1 MKRTGKHKKQN
12 KKTGLLLLAAVL
24 CVSIVGGA
32 AVRAALE
39 NDKSTSIRSVHM
51 QDSQIENSTLV
62 IGSHLIHI
70 SALTDELYQI
80 AQESA
85 NEFNQSQ
92 IYYKSELAEG
102 TWFEISEASSIAD
115 ITQSGTPVSKSVI
128 EGLEF
133 THQTKSDGITIDLRT
148 GQSVSIFDINNPY
161 DLRTME
167 ELEPLRL
174 QFQILQEKTDKNESD
189 QIYLQMVQSFFDKD
203 IQNDVTRDYDS
214 ALQSLESYK
223 NGLSSREK
231 PSQWTEK
238 TEEIMTS
245 VDAYRRVEALTN
257 LEEYLDSLENDA
269 SGMGASNQKESS
281 SDETGE
287 SAESVP
293 PDFVINSDIVAA
305 IGDCI
310 QNVEQSISSYEA
322 KKITDSGDTVTA
334 QTEYRYSQELISE
347 ARAQN
352 TPGCDSVMEMLCNL
366 QNIVDGVIA
375 QQDSELNT
383 LTSDLVS
390 AAFTKYTTDLRSG
403 VSEDYQTAAAEGASQ
418 AVLQKYLAEQ
428 KTAANADR
436 MEYQAM
442 LEAQFQRMENQ
453 AAQAYTL
460 KLIDG
465 VPDLEASVV
474 QDAAADYLLDTVADH
489 LIWLRSAY
497 ADLVK
502 NASDSTDMSKL
513 EQEKEEL
520 SKQRQDALDNNNL
533 AEANK
538 LTAQMEAKQ
547 KEIDSL
553 SESLNAILNSPNSS
567 ESDKARASAAMGDK
581 NTAALLSSMADMLTS
596 DIRNAGDETSTSD
609 LQNQMTALAAAAT
622 LDPEAA
628 RAVLNQVQD
637 ALENATGLDA
647 DTASSLQNSLTDAQ
661 ETLSQTGTGTLNGT
675 ELKSLLDSIL
685 NGILGNGGY
694 DSVSASQQTA
704 AMIAL
709 EWYGE
714 ERNSSAA
721 LELAASLAKKGMQ
734 GNNPYLY
741 EKYTGSNDGYLSLQ
755 SLAKVLGYRY
765 IFDDAHST
773 VTLQKSKSYYLFT
786 LAKLQYEREGSVIKE
801 LSQPPQLSGT
811 MYITGTDGE
820 SLFDTKAEY
829 FKNADYGAAGTP
841 AVETLAQQIYEQ
853 LTEGGA

>member
-1 MKRTGKHKKQN
+1 MKRAGKHKKQN
-12 KKTGLLLLAAVL
+12 KKTGLLLFAAVL
-24 CVSIVGGA
+24 CVLIIGGV

-39 NDKSTSIRSVHM
+39 NDKSTSARSVHM
-51 QDSQIENSTLV
+51 QDSQIENSTLI

-115 ITQSGTPVSKSVI
+115 ITQSGTPVSKNVI

-148 GQSVSIFDINNPY
+148 GQTVSIFDINNPY

-189 QIYLQMVQSFFDKD
+189 QIYLRMVQSFFDKD
-203 IQNDVTRDYDS
+203 IQNDVTRDYDFS
-214 ALQSLESYK
+214 LQSLESYK

-231 PSQWTEK
+231 PSQWKEK
-238 TEEIMTS
+238 TEEIMIS
-245 VDAYRRVEALTN
+245 VDAYRRVESLTK
-257 LEEYLDSLENDA
+257 LAEYLDDLENDA

-281 SDETGE
+281 SDET
-287 SAESVP
+287 AESVP
-293 PDFVINSDIVAA
+293 VDFIINSDIVSA

-310 QNVEQSISSYEA
+310 KNVEQSISSYEA
-322 KKITDSGDTVTA
+322 KKIADSGDTVAA
-334 QTEYRYSQELISE
+334 QTEYRYSQELISR
-347 ARAQN
+347 AREQD
-352 TPGCDSVMEMLCNL
+352 TPGCDSIMEMLCNL
-366 QNIVDGVIA
+366 QNILDGVISD
-375 QQDSELNT
+375 QDSELNT

-390 AAFTKYTTDLRSG
+390 AAFAKYTADLRHG
-403 VSEDYQTAAAEGASQ
+403 VSEEYQTAMAEGASQ
-418 AVLQKYLAEQ
+418 AVLQKYLTEQ
-428 KTAANADR
+428 KTATNADR
-436 MEYQAM
+436 MEYQTM
-442 LEAQFQRMENQ
+442 LEAQFNRMENQ

-465 VPDLEASVV
+465 VPDLEDSVI

-489 LIWLRSAY
+489 LIWLRGAY

-520 SKQRQDALDNNNL
+520 SKQRQDALDKNNL
-533 AEANK
+533 GEANK

-553 SESLNAILNSPNSS
+553 AESLNAILNSPNSS
-567 ESDKARASAAMGDK
+567 ESDKAKAAAGMGDK

-596 DIRNAGDETSTSD
+596 DIRNAGEDTSASD
-609 LQNQMTALAAAAT
+609 LQNQMEALLAAAT
-622 LDPEAA
+622 LDPDAA
-628 RAVLNQVQD
+628 KAALNQVQD
-637 ALENATGLDA
+637 ALDNATGLDA
-647 DTASSLQNSLTDAQ
+647 DTASGLQSGLTDAKESLGQ
-661 ETLSQTGTGTLNGT
+661 AGNGNLSAD

-685 NGILGNGGY
+685 SGIFGSGGY
-694 DSVSASQQTA
+694 DSASDSQKAA

-721 LELAASLAKKGMQ
+721 LDLAASLARQ
-734 GNNPYLY
+734 GAQENNPYLY
-741 EKYTGSNDGYLSLQ
+741 EKYSDSSEAYLCLR
-755 SLAKVLGYRY
+755 SLAQVLGYRY
-765 IFDDAHST
+765 IFDDVHST
-773 VTLQKSKSYYLFT
+773 VTLQKAKSYYLFT
-786 LAKLQYEREGSVIKE
+786 LAKMQYEREGNVTKE
-801 LSQPPQLSGT
+801 LSATPQLSGT
-811 MYITGTDGE
+811 MYLLGVDGE

-829 FKNADYGAAGTP
+829 FRNAVYGAVGTP
-841 AVETLAQQIYEQ
+841 TVESFAQQIYEQ
-853 LTEGGA
+853 LVEGGA

>member
-1 MKRTGKHKKQN
+1 MKRAGKHKKQN
-12 KKTGLLLLAAVL
+12 KKTGLLLFAAVL
-24 CVSIVGGA
+24 CVLIIGGV
-32 AVRAALE
+32 AVKAALE
-39 NDKSTSIRSVHM
+39 NDKSTSVRSVHM
-51 QDSQIENSTLV
+51 QDSQIENSTLI

-70 SALTDELYQI
+70 SALTDELYKI

-92 IYYKSELAEG
+92 IYYKSELADG

-133 THQTKSDGITIDLRT
+133 THQTKSDGITVDLRT
-148 GQSVSIFDINNPY
+148 GQSVSVFNINNPY

-167 ELEPLRL
+167 ELEPLRT

-189 QIYLQMVQSFFDKD
+189 QIYLQMVQNFFDKD

-214 ALQSLESYK
+214 SLQSLESYK

-238 TEEIMTS
+238 TEEIMAS
-245 VDAYRRVEALTN
+245 VDAYRRVESLTN
-257 LEEYLDSLENDA
+257 LEGYLDTLENDA

-281 SDETGE
+281 SDETEETSE
-287 SAESVP
+287 SIP
-293 PDFVINSDIVAA
+293 PDFIINTDIVAA

-310 QNVEQSISSYEA
+310 QNVQQSISSYEA
-322 KKITDSGDTVTA
+322 KKITDSGDTVAA
-334 QTEYRYSQELISE
+334 QTEYRYTQDLISK
-347 ARAQN
+347 ARAQD
-352 TPGCDSVMEMLCNL
+352 TPGCDSIMEKLCNL
-366 QNIVDGVIA
+366 QNIMDGVIA
-375 QQDSELNT
+375 QPDSELNT

-390 AAFTKYTTDLRSG
+390 AAFTKYTTDLRNG
-403 VSEDYQTAAAEGASQ
+403 VSEDYQTAMAEGASQ
-418 AVLQKYLAEQ
+418 AVLQKYLTEQ

-436 MEYQAM
+436 MEYQTM
-442 LEAQFQRMENQ
+442 LEAQFSRMENQ

-465 VPDLEASVV
+465 VPDLEDSVV
-474 QDAAADYLLDTVADH
+474 QDAAAAYLLDTVADH

-497 ADLVK
+497 SDLVK
-502 NASDSTDMSKL
+502 NASDATDMSKL
-513 EQEKEEL
+513 EKEKEDL
-520 SKQRQDALDNNNL
+520 SKQRQNALDKNNL

-553 SESLNAILNSPNSS
+553 SDSLNAILNSPNSS
-567 ESDKARASAAMGDK
+567 ESDKARAAAGMGDK
-581 NTAALLSSMADMLTS
+581 NTAALLSSMADVLTS
-596 DIRNAGDETSTSD
+596 DIRNSGKETSASD
-609 LQNQMTALAAAAT
+609 LQNQMAALIAAAT

-628 RAVLNQVQD
+628 RTALNQVQD

-647 DTASSLQNSLTDAQ
+647 DTASGLQSSLADAQ
-661 ETLSQTGTGTLNGT
+661 ETIAKTSTGTLTGA

-685 NGILGNGGY
+685 NGILGSGGY
-694 DSVSASQQTA
+694 DSASASQQTA

-714 ERNSSAA
+714 ERNSNSA
-721 LELAASLAKKGMQ
+721 LDLAASLARQ
-734 GNNPYLY
+734 GVQEKNPYLY
-741 EKYTGSNDGYLSLQ
+741 ERYSDSNKAYLCLQ

-786 LAKLQYEREGSVIKE
+786 LAKLQYEREGGITKD
-801 LSQPPQLSGT
+801 LSAPPQLSGT
-811 MYITGTDGE
+811 MYLLGTDGE
-820 SLFDTKAEY
+820 NLFDTKAEY
-829 FKNADYGAAGTP
+829 FKNVDYGAVGTP
-841 AVETLAQQIYEQ
+841 AVETFAQQIYEQ
-853 LTEGGA
+853 LVEGGA